1 MKLTK
6 FFSSATPSK
15 LKPTHQS
22 INNNKQYF
30 YSSPNTSSQSL
41 SFDEDLDD
49 NLFYKTLKKD
59 YQKIF
64 HKVSIICVPH
74 SKSILG
80 LRMSK
85 NFIESHSFIP
95 SPYFQGQFQSINDK
109 VMIIENNHVK
119 TLKGFKEER
128 IIRILSDELV
138 YNEAYKSVQ
147 VLVLEMPLEGEWKK
161 MNSEKFGGICIP
173 PERNH
178 EMDLQ
183 FLKNI
188 LSSSHNDSSI
198 KSMEDM
204 VEEFKETYVYVRGYA
219 GFTVDKI
226 SQIFQKSVLS
236 FLESNET
243 LRLICQLPH
252 EHDYFLEL
260 VENILMNALHEKI
273 FIQSLLPIYHSH
285 DTYLESILNVYA
297 NAHITLKDYGVSE
310 RLQDIPVEM
319 LESAR
324 EILKLIDG
332 DNNECESTTIS
343 SYAGLGITNIDDQD
357 DKKLTHNENFLA
369 SIPSTTPL
377 EKLFYEG
384 SLITTDDF
392 IPLLAYVIV
401 NSRLNH
407 LASVLFYMRTFRLS
421 KIERSELS
429 FALTTLQA
437 STEFIK
443 SDPLSIHDAI
453 STTSSISS
461 ISSSHSSFKFPSPLI
476 NSSNRIRSRA
486 TSISTPSS
494 PIISSQL
501 NNPNINNNVSTNHS
515 SNYSVTTPTT
525 SSQSSSNNRRDK
537 SPARSFT
544 STTSSRT
551 SPSAIVNSNRN
562 RNSHSDEIN
571 SSSSSFTST
580 TSSGKLSFDNYY
592 YNSNNNSPFCVP
604 TIEDN
609 HHDVHQPPQPSV
621 RRRRSSI
628 APGGLVI
635 KPQILLVPSRS
646 PQPRTKIIT
655 ITPRTS
661 SHANGGGSNSN
672 NYISFSK
679 PILEVTTPKPEIL
692 GDFLSGLQNIDGD
705 VVSGDRNGGFKV
717 RKW

>member
-147 VLVLEMPLEGEWKK
+147 VLVLEMPLE
-161 MNSEKFGGICIP
+161 
-173 PERNH
+173 ERNH

-260 VENILMNALHEKI
+260 VEK
-273 FIQSLLPIYHSH
+273 
-285 DTYLESILNVYA
+285 
-297 NAHITLKDYGVSE
+297 
-310 RLQDIPVEM
+310 
-319 LESAR
+319 
-324 EILKLIDG
+324 
-332 DNNECESTTIS
+332 
-343 SYAGLGITNIDDQD
+343 
-357 DKKLTHNENFLA
+357 
-369 SIPSTTPL
+369 
-377 EKLFYEG
+377 
-384 SLITTDDF
+384 
-392 IPLLAYVIV
+392 
-401 NSRLNH
+401 
-407 LASVLFYMRTFRLS
+407 
-421 KIERSELS
+421 
-429 FALTTLQA
+429 
-437 STEFIK
+437 
-443 SDPLSIHDAI
+443 
-453 STTSSISS
+453 
-461 ISSSHSSFKFPSPLI
+461 
-476 NSSNRIRSRA
+476 
-486 TSISTPSS
+486 
-494 PIISSQL
+494 
-501 NNPNINNNVSTNHS
+501 
-515 SNYSVTTPTT
+515 
-525 SSQSSSNNRRDK
+525 
-537 SPARSFT
+537 
-544 STTSSRT
+544 
-551 SPSAIVNSNRN
+551 
-562 RNSHSDEIN
+562 
-571 SSSSSFTST
+571 
-580 TSSGKLSFDNYY
+580 
-592 YNSNNNSPFCVP
+592 
-604 TIEDN
+604 
-609 HHDVHQPPQPSV
+609 
-621 RRRRSSI
+621 
-628 APGGLVI
+628 
-635 KPQILLVPSRS
+635 
-646 PQPRTKIIT
+646 
-655 ITPRTS
+655 
-661 SHANGGGSNSN
+661 
-672 NYISFSK
+672 
-679 PILEVTTPKPEIL
+679 
-692 GDFLSGLQNIDGD
+692 
-705 VVSGDRNGGFKV
+705 
-717 RKW
+717 

>member
-1 MKLTK
+1 MK
-6 FFSSATPSK
+6 
-15 LKPTHQS
+15 
-22 INNNKQYF
+22 
-30 YSSPNTSSQSL
+30 
-41 SFDEDLDD
+41 
-49 NLFYKTLKKD
+49 
-59 YQKIF
+59 
-64 HKVSIICVPH
+64 
-74 SKSILG
+74 
-80 LRMSK
+80 
-85 NFIESHSFIP
+85 
-95 SPYFQGQFQSINDK
+95 
-109 VMIIENNHVK
+109 
-119 TLKGFKEER
+119 
-128 IIRILSDELV
+128 
-138 YNEAYKSVQ
+138 
-147 VLVLEMPLEGEWKK
+147 
-161 MNSEKFGGICIP
+161 
-173 PERNH
+173 
-178 EMDLQ
+178 
-183 FLKNI
+183 
-188 LSSSHNDSSI
+188 
-198 KSMEDM
+198 
-204 VEEFKETYVYVRGYA
+204 
-219 GFTVDKI
+219 
-226 SQIFQKSVLS
+226 
-236 FLESNET
+236 
-243 LRLICQLPH
+243 
-252 EHDYFLEL
+252 
-260 VENILMNALHEKI
+260 KI

-377 EKLFYEG
+377 EKF
-384 SLITTDDF
+384 
-392 IPLLAYVIV
+392 
-401 NSRLNH
+401 
-407 LASVLFYMRTFRLS
+407 
-421 KIERSELS
+421 

-646 PQPRTKIIT
+646 PQPPSLLPPSPSLSSKALPTISDTSNNNDDDGDVAAPLPLIRSSQSRSNSLQKIIT